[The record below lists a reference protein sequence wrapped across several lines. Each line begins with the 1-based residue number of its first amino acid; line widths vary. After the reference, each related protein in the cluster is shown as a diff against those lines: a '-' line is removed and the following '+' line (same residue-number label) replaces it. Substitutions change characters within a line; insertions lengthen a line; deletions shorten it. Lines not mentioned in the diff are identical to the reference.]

1 MKTPLSKEAEQNLK
15 NKSVL
20 ILNCFGYVN
29 LKLQDINIVDFSNYS
44 GFYEFILVEF
54 ENKKVQLTFKDD
66 SETKSWNLLDRTE
79 DMDSITP
86 REE

>member
-1 MKTPLSKEAEQNLK
+1 MKTLLSKETEQILK
-15 NKSVL
+15 NKSAL

-29 LKLQDINIVDFSNYS
+29 LKPQNINVVDFSNYT
-44 GFYEFILVEF
+44 GLYEFILVEF

-79 DMDSITP
+79 
-86 REE
+86 E